1 MRAPSHYART
11 PAGCRARVLACV
23 MAVACA
29 STRADDEDSTS
40 IDDAATM
47 SSRGSSDDPS
57 TGGIDESDDVEGTSD
72 AATSD
77 ATSSGAPT
85 TDPGDATG
93 DDALAGCF
101 HTWTFDDCS
110 ADWEVGA
117 ADPSAPTP
125 PGWECGEPPTEISVG
140 GAHTGVWATS
150 LGGEY
155 TEDQSSYLAS
165 PSFSLADCAG
175 ATVYLSFAHLYEF
188 GSGDGG
194 LVQTSTDGGAS
205 WTTIA
210 PVWHGYCSGTLDSPW
225 SPPGGEPGFCGGDKD
240 AWIHSLV
247 ELDAYS
253 GEADVRVRF
262 VFGSDGIIEQAGW
275 YIDSVRTEAY

>member
-1 MRAPSHYART
+1 MHRT
-11 PAGCRARVLACV
+11 RTGTRGGIALALV
-23 MAVACA
+23 MGSSCADGSATDATSA
-29 STRADDEDSTS
+29 STDADASTS
-40 IDDAATM
+40 VVDSGDDDDASA
-47 SSRGSSDDPS
+47 S
-57 TGGIDESDDVEGTSD
+57 TSD
-72 AATSD
+72 ASTGVPPTTTVDPTGSVEA
-77 ATSSGAPT
+77 T
-85 TDPGDATG
+85 TDPTG
-93 DDALAGCF
+93 DDLAGCF
-101 HTWTFDDCS
+101 HTWTFDDCDG
-110 ADWEVGA
+110 DWEIGA
-117 ADPSAPTP
+117 ADPSAPMP
-125 PGWECGEPPTEISVG
+125 PGWECGEPPTNISLG

-150 LGGEY
+150 LSGEY

-194 LVQTSTDGGAS
+194 LVQVSTDGGAS

-210 PVWHGYCSGTLDSPW
+210 PVWHGYCAGTLDMPW
-225 SPPGGEPGFCGGDKD
+225 SPPGGEPGFCDGADD

-247 ELDAYS
+247 ELDAIG

-275 YIDSVRTEAY
+275 YIDSVATEAY